1 MVSHRPGCT
10 VPQCAHTTDAC
21 HHQLRRVGNSPNC
34 QDASVRPAPS
44 LAWGRRSR
52 RQCSALWGGQ
62 PGEPSA
68 GAGFEAAEQVG
79 VQVMLPAVL

>member
-44 LAWGRRSR
+44 LA
-52 RQCSALWGGQ
+52 L
-62 PGEPSA
+62 
-68 GAGFEAAEQVG
+68 GAPIPAAVFSTLG
-79 VQVMLPAVL
+79 WSTR